1 MSVTLARTWVVA
13 LAAAGVM
20 AGCSDSDSSDRSFDD
35 LDSAGDALFNEA
47 LDAGLT
53 DPSTLPTSGS
63 ATYDGY
69 MGMTLADE
77 ATNPTVLV
85 GDLTMSVEF
94 EGTPTF
100 EGTVDDFVDN
110 RNEEYDGSLQITDG
124 VVFRDVDVEE
134 FYSAEFEVNG
144 TLTNPDGEDMDFDGD
159 GVGDFYGDDQEYMLG
174 DHGGIVTVDGDVIE
188 YGGGFVAER

>member
-1 MSVTLARTWVVA
+1 MVMVARTWLAA
-13 LAAAGVM
+13 LAAAGAV

-35 LDSAGDALFNEA
+35 LDAAGAALSEEA
-47 LDAGLT
+47 FDAGLT

-69 MGMTLADE
+69 MGMTLEDD

-100 EGTVDDFVDN
+100 EGTADDFVDDQN
-110 RNEEYDGSLQITDG
+110 DEYDGSLQITEG

-134 FYSAEFEVNG
+134 FYSAEFEVDG
-144 TLTNPDGEDMDFDGD
+144 TLTDPDGDDLEFSGD
-159 GVGDFYGDDQEYMLG
+159 GVGDFFGDDQEYMLG
-174 DHGGIVTVDGDVIE
+174 EHGGIVTVDGDIIE